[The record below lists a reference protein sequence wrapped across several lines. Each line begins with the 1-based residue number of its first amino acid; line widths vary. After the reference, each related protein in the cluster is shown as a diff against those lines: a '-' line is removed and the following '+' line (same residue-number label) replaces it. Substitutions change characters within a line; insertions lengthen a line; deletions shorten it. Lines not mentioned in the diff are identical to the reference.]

1 MAGKLSTIA
10 GCISFCLLFGAECLA
25 QDTPVLRTLEGRTPI
40 GGQPAQAGAQADS
53 GNTAKPVAVKTL
65 MADDIKAVSGEGDVD
80 DAGEK
85 FRLPERPVAS
95 KAVKK
100 ALADRVAS
108 VLAEKAIRNTS
119 VGVKVVDLD
128 TGDVVYAHNDSM
140 LLKPASNTKLLTT
153 AAALNILGASHQF
166 ETTLSSKGKV
176 VKGVLEGD
184 LHLHIDH
191 DFTWSTRFYDAGDVP
206 MQGLIAQMKAA
217 GITKIK
223 GNVIVSGY
231 VVYGGVATG
240 TLSTATHLNRAANQF
255 FNLLR
260 RNKIGFGGQVVRQ
273 NGKPEGTQIGVWHS
287 PVLSEAIVPLNRV
300 SHNEYADML
309 LLAIA
314 SHEAK
319 KDTYEAGAKAVLAW
333 AKKAGLPMKGIA
345 IHDGS
350 GLSHDNRIS
359 ADFFTQLVAYMMRS
373 ENAREWAA
381 SMAISGYDGT
391 YGGRLATDDAKGRV
405 YAKSGTLRDTISGSG
420 FFVNR
425 NDGHT
430 YAFSILVNGMRNKK
444 LTRQAIDRV
453 VRVFLGNHLDVS
465 MPGAPAMQSM
475 QKESGTV
482 TARWSEVKGAAGY
495 RVYESRDGNVWAL
508 AAETGKLSHAF
519 GDEARH
525 VRVTAVASSGAESL
539 PSLIFSYR
547 PGKKM
552 MTIVES
558 AKCRS
563 DEAMR
568 PANHVM
574 AHERPLAAFVD
585 GSWGVETVRLIGD
598 RKLEGALF
606 HSVACGGTVSWN
618 GEAYK
623 IASTLG
629 IPLIANVVDA
639 HLSSDAGGACDPK
652 TGKALGCFSE
662 PVVTK
667 DRRIGARQMNYR
679 LRKAAGTGSS
689 RPSSVTVWD
698 GAKKTL
704 DMTGIPVASTQK
716 TDKGVYSVIG
726 VDLQGL
732 DSQKT
737 LDAAWKAVMGE

>member
-1 MAGKLSTIA
+1 MAGTLDKIA
-10 GCISFCLLFGAECLA
+10 WSIIFCLASAECMA
-25 QDTPVLRTLEGRTPI
+25 QDTPVLRTLEGRTPAS
-40 GGQPAQAGAQADS
+40 GQTEAAPEKPAEAPKVKAD
-53 GNTAKPVAVKTL
+53 APKPVA
-65 MADDIKAVSGEGDVD
+65 
-80 DAGEK
+80 
-85 FRLPERPVAS
+85 FRLPDRPVAS

-108 VLAEKAIRNTS
+108 VLAEKAIKNTS

-128 TGDVVYAHNDSM
+128 TGDVVYARNDTM

-166 ETTLSSKGKV
+166 DTTLHAKGKIEN
-176 VKGVLEGD
+176 GVLNGD

-206 MQGLIAQMKAA
+206 MQGLISQLKAA
-217 GITKIK
+217 GIKKIT

-255 FNLLR
+255 FTLLR
-260 RNKIGFGGQVVRQ
+260 RSKIGFSGQAVRQ
-273 NGKPEGTQIGVWHS
+273 SAKPEGKQIGVWHS

-314 SHEAK
+314 SHESK
-319 KDTYEAGAKAVLAW
+319 KETYEAGAKAVLAW
-333 AKKAGLPMKGIA
+333 AKKAGLPTKGIA
-345 IHDGS
+345 INDGS

-381 SMAISGYDGT
+381 SMSISGYDGT

-444 LTRQAIDRV
+444 LTRQAIDRI
-453 VRVFLGNHLDVS
+453 VRVFLGNHLDVKL
-465 MPGAPAMQSM
+465 PGVPAMQSL
-475 QKESGTV
+475 QKESGSV
-482 TARWSEVKGAAGY
+482 TARWSEVKPAAGY
-495 RVYESRDGNVWAL
+495 RVYESRDGNVWTL
-508 AAETGKLSHAF
+508 AAETNQLSHTF
-519 GDEARH
+519 NDETRH
-525 VRVTAVASSGAESL
+525 VRVTAVSESGAESL

-574 AHERPLAAFVD
+574 AHERPLASFIES
-585 GSWGVETVRLIGD
+585 GWGVETVRLIGD

-606 HSVACGGTVSWN
+606 HSVACNGAVSWN

-639 HLSSDAGGACDPK
+639 HQSSDISGVCDPK
-652 TGKALGCFSE
+652 AGKVLGCFGE

-667 DRRIGARQMNYR
+667 DRRIGAREMNYR
-679 LRKAAGTGSS
+679 LRKAAGTGSA

-704 DMTGIPVASTQK
+704 DMTGISVASTQK
-716 TDKGVYSVIG
+716 TDKGVYGVIG
-726 VDLQGL
+726 LDLEAL